1 MIDKGAVIPDQWKD
15 ITTQDISDLTNTFAY
30 NYADGHDNYFLLP
43 TEQKAHMNQLRE
55 WMFKNGYINK
65 RDQKIT
71 TEYMSKIL
79 KKLQN
84 IEGTKGL
91 RRAAQQFKSNRTF
104 TKWFNSIP
112 LIGVGAIGVNK
123 YFADENKQ
131 KE

>member
-1 MIDKGAVIPDQWKD
+1 MQ
-15 ITTQDISDLTNTFAY
+15 
-30 NYADGHDNYFLLP
+30 
-43 TEQKAHMNQLRE
+43 
-55 WMFKNGYINK
+55 NGYINK

-112 LIGVGAIGVNK
+112 LLGIGAIGVNK
-123 YFADENKQ
+123 YFNNGIEQEK
-131 KE
+131 

>member
-1 MIDKGAVIPDQWKD
+1 MQICLQ
-15 ITTQDISDLTNTFAY
+15 
-30 NYADGHDNYFLLP
+30 
-43 TEQKAHMNQLRE
+43 R
-55 WMFKNGYINK
+55 
-65 RDQKIT
+65 
-71 TEYMSKIL
+71 

>member
-1 MIDKGAVIPDQWKD
+1 MII
-15 ITTQDISDLTNTFAY
+15 LF
-30 NYADGHDNYFLLP
+30 
-43 TEQKAHMNQLRE
+43 HMQ
-55 WMFKNGYINK
+55 NGYINK